1 MSVISEK
8 YQSGLFPLS
17 DDWQDDVRSSLY
29 FQIWCSWVSDSGL
42 VVWSPGNDSDDL
54 GSIPGRVNFLKF
66 QISIPLIFSHVQGYI
81 YTHLDWNY
89 HNHRGLVALSQSV
102 ELIVTSS
109 TPDSEISGG
118 RGDAQEPVGGWMMV
132 HLKSQGTP
140 RQDSVDFSGLLRH
153 VICLREKKKSFGIQ
167 QRPAIW
173 DIGRSFYLCWNP

>member
-1 MSVISEK
+1 MCRYPEK
-8 YQSGLFPLS
+8 NTHRYRPRHEAACHARCRCRPAR
-17 DDWQDDVRSSLY
+17 VRG
-29 FQIWCSWVSDSGL
+29 IPDSASRL
-42 VVWSPGNDSDDL
+42 VHPIIL
-54 GSIPGRVNFLKF
+54 
-66 QISIPLIFSHVQGYI
+66 GYI
-81 YTHLDWNY
+81 YTHLDRNY

-153 VICLREKKKSFGIQ
+153 VICLREKKNLLVFNSGLL
-167 QRPAIW
+167 
-173 DIGRSFYLCWNP
+173 SET

>member
-1 MSVISEK
+1 MFLYMRQWS
-8 YQSGLFPLS
+8 SGMITG
-17 DDWQDDVRSSLY
+17 Y
-29 FQIWCSWVSDSGL
+29 
-42 VVWSPGNDSDDL
+42 DSDDL
-54 GSIPGRVNFLKF
+54 GSIPGRVNFWKF
-66 QISIPLIFSHVQGYI
+66 QIWIPLIFSDVLGYI
-81 YTHLDWNY
+81 YTHLDRNY

-153 VICLREKKKSFGIQ
+153 VICLREKKKIFWYSTAACYLRHRQVFL
-167 QRPAIW
+167 
-173 DIGRSFYLCWNP
+173 FYYIIIF

>member
-8 YQSGLFPLS
+8 YQSDLFPLS

-89 HNHRGLVALSQSV
+89 HNHRRLVGVGVGLMTVRFSVRFHVGRIAGPDQPREASWSGPGQDNGVANHWTLV
-102 ELIVTSS
+102 W
-109 TPDSEISGG
+109 
-118 RGDAQEPVGGWMMV
+118 A
-132 HLKSQGTP
+132 
-140 RQDSVDFSGLLRH
+140 
-153 VICLREKKKSFGIQ
+153 
-167 QRPAIW
+167 
-173 DIGRSFYLCWNP
+173 